1 METESRSRGRNTS
14 ISNSMIIWAI
24 ALFVLSMVLVALA
37 PVFAQKLDMTTQFG
51 TLFMMV
57 LSQTSSYFLLPLSAA
72 LIAGSVVVRRL

>member
-1 METESRSRGRNTS
+1 
-14 ISNSMIIWAI
+14 MIIWAI